1 MWLIGG
7 YGPQLDG
14 LGTGIGYARERSDR
28 SLEYSGVAATTPS
41 PSYLVESDSHVYS
54 ADEASGTVSS
64 FRREG
69 SALVH
74 DGTVSSGGELPCHL
88 TLLHGALHGA
98 LVVANYL
105 SGTVGVIDLTP
116 DGAVGGLRQTLRGPI
131 EGSHAHSSLL
141 ADATTLVTADL
152 GDDSVLLH
160 TLSGTTLTRT
170 GRLAIGAGTGPRDL
184 ALTASGSVVVLGQLD
199 GSLSVV
205 EEVDGVLAV
214 VSSVVLPGVEARDAA
229 AAIAFGPGGYVYAG
243 LRGSNRVSV
252 ARTDGHR
259 IEPVGWVSCEGDW
272 PRHLTV
278 DGDVLHVANQRSS
291 TVASFRLGADGL
303 PALIREPEPVPSPT
317 CLLKAR

>member
-1 MWLIGG
+1 MWFIGG

-14 LGTGIGYARERSDR
+14 LGTGIGYARERSDG
-28 SLEYSGVAATTPS
+28 SLEYAGVVATSPS

-54 ADEASGTVSS
+54 ADEANGTVSS
-64 FRREG
+64 FRRNG
-69 SALVH
+69 ATLVH

-88 TLLHGALHGA
+88 TLLDGA

-105 SGTVGVIDLTP
+105 SGTVGVIDLAPT
-116 DGAVGGLRQTLRGPI
+116 GAVGSLRQTLPGPI

-184 ALTASGSVVVLGQLD
+184 ALTVSGSVVVLGQLD

-214 VSSVVLPGVEARDAA
+214 VSSVVLPGVEGRDAA
-229 AAIAFGPGGYVYAG
+229 AAIAFGAGGYVYAG

-259 IEPVGWVSCEGDW
+259 IESVGWVSCEGDW

-303 PALIREPEPVPSPT
+303 PALIRKPEPVPSPT